1 MLLKQRKEIAESQWH
16 RFVENKRPRPQ
27 NIPHTISD
35 SWQRSQSLTLSESN
49 VVTLEDPYETKYRWH
64 ESPIHESAKRELG
77 KLIDI
82 VSEGELV
89 AAISDP
95 TGRLLWTYASPHM
108 QDRAGDV
115 NFVAGGQWGESSAG
129 TNAVGL
135 CLVTR
140 EPVTVFSAEHF
151 QSSLHDWVCYAAPII
166 HPQTGQLVGTLDL
179 SSTWEKHTPLGQAAI
194 EQMAKSIAAN
204 LPAQSQEAELS
215 LYMLGQPRVLLH
227 NQAIRLSLRHC
238 EILCLLALNPK
249 GLTLDALH
257 AALYGDAPITK
268 STLKSEI
275 STLRRLLHGQI
286 ESRPY
291 RLTLSCYA
299 DFLELWSMIRKR
311 DTDHAFNLY
320 QGSLLV
326 NSDSPEIEQW
336 RQCIDAVMG
345 QSLDNC
351 DNPQQIIQQC
361 NPSAGEL
368 IRDRLLEL
376 SGH

>member
-16 RFVENKRPRPQ
+16 RFVEDKHPQTQ

-49 VVTLEDPYETKYRWH
+49 IVPLEDPYETKYRWH

-77 KLIDI
+77 KLIDV

-108 QDRAGDV
+108 KDRAGDV

-129 TNAVGL
+129 TNAIGL

-194 EQMAKSIAAN
+194 EQMAQSIAAN
-204 LPAQSQEAELS
+204 LPAESQEAELS

-227 NQAIRLSLRHC
+227 QQAIRLSLRHC

-257 AALYGDAPITK
+257 ATLYGDAPVTK

-275 STLRRLLHGQI
+275 STLRSLLNGQI

-291 RLTLSCYA
+291 RLKLSCYA
-299 DFLELWSMIRKR
+299 DFVELWSMIRKR
-311 DTDHAFNLY
+311 DIDQAFKLY
-320 QGSLLV
+320 QGGLLV

-345 QSLDNC
+345 QSLDHC

-361 NPSAGEL
+361 NPSAGEF
-368 IRDRLLEL
+368 IRERLLEL

>member
-27 NIPHTISD
+27 NIPHAISD
-35 SWQRSQSLTLSESN
+35 SWQRSQSLTLPESN
-49 VVTLEDPYETKYRWH
+49 IVPLEDPYETKYRWH
-64 ESPIHESAKRELG
+64 ESPIHQSAKHELG

-82 VSEGELV
+82 VNQGDLV

-95 TGRLLWTYASPHM
+95 TGRLLWTCASSHM

-115 NFVAGGQWGESSAG
+115 NFIAGGQWGETSAG

-140 EPVTVFSAEHF
+140 QPVTVFSAEHF
-151 QSSLHDWVCYAAPII
+151 SSSLHDWVCYAAPII

-204 LPAQSQEAELS
+204 LPAQTQEAELS
-215 LYMLGQPRVLLH
+215 LFMLGQPRIVLH
-227 NQAIRLSLRHC
+227 NRAIHLSLRHC

-257 AALYGDAPITK
+257 AALYGDEPVTK

-291 RLTLSCYA
+291 RLKLSCYA
-299 DFLELWSMIRKR
+299 DFLELWSVARKNN
-311 DTDHAFNLY
+311 TDRVLNLY

-326 NSDSPEIEQW
+326 ESNSPEIEQW
-336 RQCIDAVMG
+336 RHCIDAVMS

-351 DNPQQIIQQC
+351 DEPIQIITQC
-361 NPSAGEL
+361 NPSASEL
-368 IRDRLLEL
+368 ISDRLIEL
-376 SGH
+376 IPS